1 LNPEAEF
8 CEEEERLS
16 LSLSLS
22 SGAREGGDKKLCNF
36 DL

>member
-8 CEEEERLS
+8 CEEEE
-16 LSLSLS
+16 SLSLS
-22 SGAREGGDKKLCNF
+22 SGAREGGDKKLWNF

>member
-8 CEEEERLS
+8 CEEEER